1 MMREC
6 STPENGRL
14 PGKTLTGLYYS
25 YIKTRSEQETNQM
38 KQYHKQQEE
47 IAHIKKFIASVS

>member
-1 MMREC
+1 M
-6 STPENGRL
+6 STFLAEACAFTIAD
-14 PGKTLTGLYYS
+14 TLFYS

-47 IAHIKKFIASVS
+47 IAHIKKFIASVSGFW

>member
-1 MMREC
+1 M
-6 STPENGRL
+6 STFLAEACTFTIADIL
-14 PGKTLTGLYYS
+14 YS

-47 IAHIKKFIASVS
+47 IAHIKKFIASVSGFW